1 MHNINVNSHYNSIKN
16 NNHTNINRSR
26 ARDLFDSRVQRH
38 VTHVHP

>member
-1 MHNINVNSHYNSIKN
+1 MHNNYINSNYNSIKN
-16 NNHTNINRSR
+16 NNNTNTSLSR